1 MQYDVIRHAGHRAD
15 MLHDVVDM
23 QYAEVFTCIR
33 SSIER
38 KASRLSRLLT
48 YLRTYPLAYLL
59 AY

>member
-38 KASRLSRLLT
+38 KASRLSRSARRLSS
-48 YLRTYPLAYLL
+48 LAACL
-59 AY
+59 